1 MTSNAR
7 HLMLFL
13 AGCTAALG
21 APAHA
26 VTQSAA
32 VNAQVVKPLTLTAL
46 QDLNLGTVTLGSGSW
61 SGASVGISQ
70 AGVFAC
76 SIKITCTGIQQV
88 AQFNVTG
95 TNKMVVL
102 VSVPNVTLINQN
114 NSSQTLNLV
123 VDSPGQ
129 VTLPNAGQQGVN
141 FSVGGSI
148 TLNSTTVGG
157 TYRGTINVTVNYE

>member
-1 MTSNAR
+1 MTSYAR

-13 AGCTAALG
+13 GGCASVLASS
-21 APAHA
+21 AHA
-26 VTQSAA
+26 VTQSAS

-46 QDLNLGTVTLGSGSW
+46 QDLNLGTVALGSGSW

-70 AGVFAC
+70 AGVFTC
-76 SIKITCTGIQQV
+76 SLKVTCTGTAQV

-102 VSVPNVTLINQN
+102 ISAPNVTLVNQN
-114 NSSQTLNLV
+114 NSTQTLSLI

-129 VTLPNAGQQGVN
+129 VTLPNTGQQGIN
-141 FSVGGSI
+141 FNVGGSI
-148 TLNSTTVGG
+148 TLSSTTVGG
-157 TYRGTINVTVNYE
+157 TYRGTIDVTVDYQ

>member
-1 MTSNAR
+1 MTSYAR
-7 HLMLFL
+7 HLMLVL

-21 APAHA
+21 VPAHA
-26 VTQSAA
+26 VTQSAT

-46 QDLNLGTVTLGSGSW
+46 QNLNLGTITLGSGSW
-61 SGASVGISQ
+61 SGATIGISQ
-70 AGVFAC
+70 AGVFTCNLKVA
-76 SIKITCTGIQQV
+76 CTGAQQV

-102 VSVPNVTLINQN
+102 ISAPNVTLVNQN
-114 NSSQTLNLV
+114 NSTQTLNLI

-141 FSVGGSI
+141 FNVGGSI
-148 TLNSTTVGG
+148 TLSSTTVGG
-157 TYRGTINVTVNYE
+157 TYRGTINVTVNYQ